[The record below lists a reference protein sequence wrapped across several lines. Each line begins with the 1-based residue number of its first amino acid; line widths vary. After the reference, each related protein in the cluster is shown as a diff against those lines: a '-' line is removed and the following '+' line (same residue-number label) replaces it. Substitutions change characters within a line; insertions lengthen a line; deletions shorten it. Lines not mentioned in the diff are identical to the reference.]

1 MLYRYVGPDAVR
13 TRAMGEPT
21 GAAIRSHAD
30 ITELARTEH
39 TFSSEGATFVVDE
52 ARTLLLA
59 PRRSEHVACASGRP
73 VLAAGEL
80 RLALVKDRWTVTE
93 CTNQSTGYC
102 PEPSCFA
109 ALAMALDALEIARPA
124 SWTHAFVIRRCAA
137 CTQIQVIKDDVYECA
152 VCGATLAP
160 RG

>member
-1 MLYRYVGPDAVR
+1 MLPQIRAANVGP
-13 TRAMGEPT
+13 
-21 GAAIRSHAD
+21 
-30 ITELARTEH
+30 
-39 TFSSEGATFVVDE
+39 
-52 ARTLLLA
+52 
-59 PRRSEHVACASGRP
+59 
-73 VLAAGEL
+73 LAA
-80 RLALVKDRWTVTE
+80 KH
-93 CTNQSTGYC
+93 ST
-102 PEPSCFA
+102 FA